1 MLFRN
6 IGERGATAGITR
18 NVSQATQEV
27 TAHIAGVSAAANG
40 TGAAA
45 DLVLR
50 ATSNLSKQAAQLSS
64 EVTTFMAGAR
74 AV

>member
-1 MLFRN
+1 
-6 IGERGATAGITR
+6 
-18 NVSQATQEV
+18 V

-45 DLVLR
+45 NLVLR